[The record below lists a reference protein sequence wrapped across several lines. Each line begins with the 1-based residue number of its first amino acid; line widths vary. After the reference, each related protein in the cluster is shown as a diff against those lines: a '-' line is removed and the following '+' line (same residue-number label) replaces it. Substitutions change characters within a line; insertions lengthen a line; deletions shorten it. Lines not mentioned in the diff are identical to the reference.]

1 MAQTTHTCATTLS
14 SLNTHGDEPEGEAE
28 VSRTPQDFTEDLS
41 EISRGRSNG
50 DEESGDTLDGEMNKV
65 QEEKPIGEDPFM
77 VVFEP
82 GDPENPKVRIACRR
96 VINH

>member
-14 SLNTHGDEPEGEAE
+14 YLNTHGNEPDGESE
-28 VSRTPQDFTEDLS
+28 FSRTPQDFTEDFS

-65 QEEKPIGEDPFM
+65 PEEKPAQDLFM

-82 GDPENPKVRIACRR
+82 GDPENPRVRIARA
-96 VINH
+96 VVP